1 VIFLGLQGNYEFMPK
16 FYVALRAS
24 CVTFPKFS
32 PKFSPS
38 PAVRTLPTF
47 RHNEGPRER
56 YREEERM

>member
-1 VIFLGLQGNYEFMPK
+1 MIFLGLQRNSEFVPK

-24 CVTFPKFS
+24 CVAFPKFNPKFS
-32 PKFSPS
+32 PN
-38 PAVRTLPTF
+38 PAVRTLRTF